1 MDQTRTSNS
10 QKNKAC
16 YTSHFTMVRVESIAP
31 PPNQASQN
39 STRARGAAQKAPLSA
54 EELLEVDS
62 FWEKENLFS
71 SETWLLVASPCS
83 CSYIYVHTD
92 STT

>member
-16 YTSHFTMVRVESIAP
+16 DTSHFTMVRIESTAP
-31 PPNQASQN
+31 PPKQASQN

-71 SETWLLVASPCS
+71 SETWLLVASPRS

-92 STT
+92 STK